1 MIMVKTKNDIA
12 TRAELDHWIE
22 DRKNDP
28 EIPEYN
34 YPKPSWIED
43 PEDPKRVQIRMRERR
58 IQNLTNRL
66 DGAGREVE
74 REFDQNS

>member
-1 MIMVKTKNDIA
+1 MAKNDHDIV

-28 EIPEYN
+28 PVPEYN
-34 YPKPSWIED
+34 YPKPNWID
-43 PEDPKRVQIRMRERR
+43 NVDHSARVHMRMRERR
-58 IQNLTNRL
+58 INHLETRL
-66 DGAGREVE
+66 DKAGNEME